1 MFPMEV
7 ARSSTILGSGVTQGA
22 TSRCSTAFTNLE
34 NSMALGVMT
43 ARVYPGEDRR
53 VRVGV
58 RVRATDQTLQQA
70 GVGGQVPQAVSVH
83 HDGNLPGLGLLYDD
97 ADPAQHALVPPEA
110 GAQDHAV
117 QSRQPLVDLLNTVLR
132 VWDGTQ

>member
-1 MFPMEV
+1 
-7 ARSSTILGSGVTQGA
+7 
-22 TSRCSTAFTNLE
+22 
-34 NSMALGVMT
+34 MT